1 MSQCLMNIQ
10 SIIYNINNPLTKK
23 LLQNKTQTP
32 LKKWT
37 LKKLENEHENR
48 KVQASSTQK
57 R

>member
-1 MSQCLMNIQ
+1 MNIQ
-10 SIIYNINNPLTKK
+10 SIIYNKNNPLTKK